1 MSGWIKLHRTL
12 KDWEY
17 YEDHNATR
25 LLIHLLVS
33 VNYEDKK
40 WKDTIVKSGTLVT
53 SWQNLAHETGLTL
66 KQIRLA
72 MSKLERAGETV
83 RSVAGKGAGKW
94 QVVTLVKW
102 DKLQGFDDEVGQ
114 IKGQEKGRTREG
126 KRTPTKEVKNKEVKN
141 KEINTNPTNVEL
153 VFDTRFDFS
162 GFNDSFLIGNLWR
175 EWIEYKKLQ
184 HKDQYKT
191 LKSEQTA
198 INNLQKLCRGDTE
211 TAKQIIEQSIAN
223 LYRGL
228 FPLKHQNNYQ
238 NQNQSNTQTQLE
250 YEKQHINADVF
261 KHLRGFERTGSISAR
276 TLEVARHYL
285 SQTTTRIDV
294 LDFAGILDKIENE
307 GGIPDQANSGIPL
320 RLGLGEAEQFDNH
333 SDIRMLPNDT
343 RQFND

>member
-126 KRTPTKEVKNKEVKN
+126 KKTPTKEVKNKEIKN

-153 VFDTRFDFS
+153 VFDTRLDFS
-162 GFNDSFLIGNLWR
+162 GFDDYFSIGKLWK
-175 EWIEYKKLQ
+175 EWIEYKKQQ
-184 HKDQYKT
+184 HKDKYQT
-191 LKSEQTA
+191 IKSEQTA

-211 TAKQIIEQSIAN
+211 TARHIIEQSIGN
-223 LYRGL
+223 LWKGL
-228 FPLKHQNNYQ
+228 FEMKKTGSNF
-238 NQNQSNTQTQLE
+238 NQNQKPQTQLE

-276 TLEVARHYL
+276 TLEKINRRSL
-285 SQTTTRIDV
+285 SIFFMRSVVTFLCVFFPNTFKLIAFLHRDLCIRCSRI
-294 LDFAGILDKIENE
+294 N
-307 GGIPDQANSGIPL
+307 L
-320 RLGLGEAEQFDNH
+320 RRFIGSN
-333 SDIRMLPNDT
+333 
-343 RQFND
+343 